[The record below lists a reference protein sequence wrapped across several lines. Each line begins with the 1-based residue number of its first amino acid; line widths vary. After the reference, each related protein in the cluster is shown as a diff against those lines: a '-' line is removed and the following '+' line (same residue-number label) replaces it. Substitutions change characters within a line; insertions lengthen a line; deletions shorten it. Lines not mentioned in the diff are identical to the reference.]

1 MKPFYVAS
9 KVKHAK
15 FWRSVRAQGYPV
27 ISTWIDKVSEGRSN
41 DFAELADRCIKEIKQ
56 SSFLLLKAGQGELLK
71 GALIEAGAALAFG
84 IEVRCVGRCASL
96 SKVFKSHPNWKQYP
110 TVTDAIRDSK

>member
-9 KVKHAK
+9 KVKHAG
-15 FWRSVRAQGYPV
+15 FWRSVRAKGYPV
-27 ISTWIDKVSEGRSN
+27 ISTWIDDVGAGHSN

-56 SSFLLLKAGQGELLK
+56 SSFLLLKASRGELLK
-71 GALIEAGAALAFG
+71 GELIEAGAALAFG

-96 SKVFKSHPNWKQYP
+96 SRVFKSHPNWKQYP
-110 TVTDAIRDSK
+110 TIIDAIRDSK